1 MVSRAVAL
9 SVILVVLS
17 GCSGYQTAC
26 TSLGDLSPERNQ
38 EFSSACEI
46 EVGDEVRINLKDG
59 RSVEGIISRINEDE
73 IALGPQANNT
83 QSQIYSTDLVRSVDK
98 KSAQAGKAVMGVLV
112 IGGLLAA
119 VGVAVATFS
128 MY

>member
-9 SVILVVLS
+9 GTILVVLS

-59 RSVEGIISRINEDE
+59 RSMEGIISRISVDE
-73 IALGPQANNT
+73 ISLAPQGDNTSPRIFPGALV
-83 QSQIYSTDLVRSVDK
+83 LSVDK
-98 KSAQAGKAVMGVLV
+98 KSAKAGKAVMGVLV